1 MFSNQIDFVL
11 NSNDLSMSDD
21 NQIKKIFID
30 LKFFKEIEDVVNVIN
45 EHSLNK
51 LNFVMKNVFAKYMTV
66 NTSND
71 ESQLFFIRKYFTINI
86 VVN

>member
-1 MFSNQIDFVL
+1 ML